1 MKRLGFV
8 FIVITFATGCVHRQQ
23 SAAPQFVARKCPRDS
38 LPFQAVYNGVLM
50 NHGELCMAI
59 DPVSNRPMGVFP
71 VQAYNPYTEPD
82 MDQDEGDRKAGKVS
96 WWKFWARGKNRN

>member
-1 MKRLGFV
+1 MKRLAFGFV
-8 FIVITFATGCVHRQQ
+8 VIAFATGCVHRQQ
-23 SAAPQFVARKCPRDS
+23 PAAPQFVTRKCPRDS

-82 MDQDEGDRKAGKVS
+82 MDQDEGDRKVGKGS
-96 WWKFWARGKNRN
+96 WWKFWARRKDRN